1 MSTRDP
7 RCGGFRRTLRRWLIT
22 GAALVI
28 PTVVTLIILGTV
40 LNFFSQLLN
49 PLVRAAAMW
58 LGFVDPQAEVDRLV
72 VKVSAVVAAVATML
86 IIGIVA
92 DANPTD
98 GRIAE
103 SFHHTMEGIP
113 AIGSIYTGFR
123 QMSEVV
129 VESDVDNFQDVKLV
143 EYPTEGSYTF
153 AFVTADTPDHIER
166 STGRGDMVTVFMPM
180 APNPVMG
187 GYVLHV
193 DRDRVVDVDM
203 TVEEGVRAIVTS
215 GVTVT
220 SDPGEREVSPERLR
234 RIGVE
239 VPTDHPELDN
249 GRGAAERPAAGS
261 EPGPDAGVR
270 DYDREP
276 GPGGTESQ
284 SARDPDRNRDA
295 TRDRDRE

>member
-7 RCGGFRRTLRRWLIT
+7 GRSGFRRTLRRWLIT

-28 PTVVTLIILGTV
+28 PMVVTLIILGTV

-49 PLVRAAAMW
+49 PLVRATAMW
-58 LGFVDPQAEVDRLV
+58 LGFVDPEAEVDRLV
-72 VKVSAVVAAVATML
+72 VKVSAVVAVVATML
-86 IIGIVA
+86 IIGVIA
-92 DANPTD
+92 DASPTD

-103 SFHHTMEGIP
+103 SFHQTMEGIP

-123 QMSEVV
+123 EMSEVV

-153 AFVTADTPDHIER
+153 AFVTADTPDHIEQ
-166 STGRGDMVTVFMPM
+166 STDRGDMVTVFMPM

-193 DRDRVVDVDM
+193 DRDRVIDVDM

-239 VPTDHPELDN
+239 VPTDHAGLDN
-249 GRGAAERPAAGS
+249 GRGAAERPAGGSVPGDDAGTDVGDTDRETGADGS
-261 EPGPDAGVR
+261 E
-270 DYDREP
+270 
-276 GPGGTESQ
+276 
-284 SARDPDRNRDA
+284 SARDPDR
-295 TRDRDRE
+295 DRDRNRDQG

>member
-7 RCGGFRRTLRRWLIT
+7 GRGEFRRTLRRWLIT

-58 LGFVDPQAEVDRLV
+58 LGFVDPETEVDRLV
-72 VKVSAVVAAVATML
+72 VKVSAVVAVVATML
-86 IIGIVA
+86 IIGVIA
-92 DANPTD
+92 DASPTD

-103 SFHHTMEGIP
+103 SFHQTMEGIP

-123 QMSEVV
+123 EMSEVV

-153 AFVTADTPDHIER
+153 AFVTADTPDHIEQ
-166 STGRGDMVTVFMPM
+166 STDRGDMVTVFMPM

-193 DRDRVVDVDM
+193 DRDRLIDVDM

-239 VPTDHPELDN
+239 VPTDHAGLDN
-249 GRGAAERPAAGS
+249 GRGATERSAGGSVSGDDAGTDVGDTDREAGAGGS
-261 EPGPDAGVR
+261 E
-270 DYDREP
+270 
-276 GPGGTESQ
+276 
-284 SARDPDRNRDA
+284 SARDPDRDRNRDQG
-295 TRDRDRE
+295 

>member
-1 MSTRDP
+1 MSLGEQGHD
-7 RCGGFRRTLRRWLIT
+7 GIRRAIRRWLIT

-28 PTVVTLIILGTV
+28 PTVVTLIILGAV

-49 PLVRAAAMW
+49 PLVRGIAMW
-58 LGFVDPQAEVDRLV
+58 LGFVDPDAGIDRAV
-72 VKVSAVVAAVATML
+72 VKVSAVVAVIATML

-92 DANPTD
+92 DAGPTD
-98 GRIAE
+98 GRIAQA
-103 SFHHTMEGIP
+103 FHHAMEGIP
-113 AIGSIYTGFR
+113 AVGSIYTGFR

-153 AFVTADTPDHIER
+153 AFVTADTPDNIEEA
-166 STGRGDMVTVFMPM
+166 TGRSDMVTVFMPM

-203 TVEEGVRAIVTS
+203 SVEEGVRAIVTS

-220 SDPGEREVSPERLR
+220 SDPEDRQVSPERLR
-234 RIGVE
+234 RMGVE
-239 VPTDHPELDN
+239 PSPEHPELGDRRPP
-249 GRGAAERPAAGS
+249 GGASAGAGSDDGAATGAPTDSRSTADAEASTDADADVGAG
-261 EPGPDAGVR
+261 
-270 DYDREP
+270 DR
-276 GPGGTESQ
+276 
-284 SARDPDRNRDA
+284 R
-295 TRDRDRE
+295 